1 MLTLRCMPC
10 VAFEGRFADP
20 PVHITLNSFCPYITE
35 HFAREGVRNPD
46 PLVVLEEE
54 TLIRGFRDRVR
65 DGVYCNA
72 GCFVPQYACQ
82 IMAVRGI

>member
-54 TLIRGFRDRVR
+54 TLIRAFRKRVR
-65 DGVYCNA
+65 DVCCNVVY
-72 GCFVPQYACQ
+72 FVPQYACQ
-82 IMAVRGI
+82 IMAMRGI